1 MNGDFAQTKPVPAF
15 IGVSST
21 EGEGADRDETPTLA
35 KAIDR
40 AAQLAA
46 EDGHAGH
53 LFHVTIEV
61 IPEAHN
67 QWVRTF
73 RAIITAEN

>member
-1 MNGDFAQTKPVPAF
+1 VNGDFAHTKPVPAF

-21 EGEGADRDETPTLA
+21 EGGEGDRDEEPTLA

-40 AAQLAA
+40 AARLAA
-46 EDGHAGH
+46 EAGHAGH